1 MMKIGNWIIS
11 AAILGI
17 LVVGVSGC
25 EKKKGPMERA
35 GQKMDN
41 AVEKTGEQIDKAT
54 KKTGEAIEKTGNK
67 IKDSVK

>member
-1 MMKIGNWIIS
+1 MTKIGKWIIS

-17 LVVGVSGC
+17 LIAGLSGC
-25 EKKKGPMERA
+25 EKEKGPMERA

-41 AVEKTGEQIDKAT
+41 AIEKTGEQVDKAT
-54 KKTGEAIEKTGNK
+54 QKTGEGLEKAGDK